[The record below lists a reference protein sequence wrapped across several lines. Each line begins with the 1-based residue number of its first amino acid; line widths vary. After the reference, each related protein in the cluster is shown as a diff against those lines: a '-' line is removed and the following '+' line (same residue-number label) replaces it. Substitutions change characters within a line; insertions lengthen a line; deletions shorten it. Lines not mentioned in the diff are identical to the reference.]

1 MLSGLLPY
9 VQSGLLLSV
18 LPDLSQ
24 HRQKKTQG
32 INPVS
37 GYSQKKQEFKNST
50 RPGTCGTLNH
60 LASLFPKWMR
70 ATKPG
75 PVWAPITG
83 PMDSWWMTALG
94 LILTTSSAI
103 FCPLSG
109 QLALTT

>member
-18 LPDLSQ
+18 LPGLSQ